1 MKEVKEI
8 IQTFDCNDKNCCF
21 YKYSKDALSKAFN
34 DERLKELTKT
44 GTLYGELNFDMDYA
58 VRNYGFE
65 RAFSVDISNSAV
77 RIRSIDYND
86 NANIITVKG
95 APTES
100 IKAIDVENLILMPR
114 YITNGDEIRFITF
127 DVSTFKRR

>member
-44 GTLYGELNFDMDYA
+44 GTIYGELNFDMDYA
-58 VRNYGFE
+58 VRNYGLE
-65 RAFSVDISNSAV
+65 KAFSVDIRNSAV

-86 NANIITVKG
+86 NTNIITVKG
-95 APTES
+95 TPTES
-100 IKAIDVENLILMPR
+100 IKMIDVENLTLVPR
-114 YITNGDEIRFITF
+114 YITNGKEIRFTTF
-127 DVSTFKRR
+127 DISTFKER

>member
-8 IQTFDCNDKNCCF
+8 IQTFDCNDKDCCF

-34 DERLKELTKT
+34 DECLKELTKT

-95 APTES
+95 APAES
-100 IKAIDVENLILMPR
+100 IKAIDVENLTLMPR
-114 YITNGDEIRFITF
+114 YITN
-127 DVSTFKRR
+127 